1 MRGCKRSESFR
12 GISLRIHRN
21 AEKYN
26 RFIIVVTQFL
36 RQLVH
41 LIRDGGTY
49 VRTMSIDK
57 CDNYDLALELRHIN
71 WIVKLID
78 QLEIGCWACN
88 TNRIRGLF
96 TVLSPEIVIILLIQ
110 TIKAA

>member
-1 MRGCKRSESFR
+1 MGGCEGSESFR

-21 AEKYN
+21 TEKYN

-36 RQLVH
+36 RQLLH
-41 LIRDGGTY
+41 LVCDGGTY
-49 VRTMSIDK
+49 FRTMSKDK
-57 CDNYDLALELRHIN
+57 CDNYDLALELGHIN
-71 WIVKLID
+71 WIIKLID
-78 QLEIGCWACN
+78 QLKIGCRSCN